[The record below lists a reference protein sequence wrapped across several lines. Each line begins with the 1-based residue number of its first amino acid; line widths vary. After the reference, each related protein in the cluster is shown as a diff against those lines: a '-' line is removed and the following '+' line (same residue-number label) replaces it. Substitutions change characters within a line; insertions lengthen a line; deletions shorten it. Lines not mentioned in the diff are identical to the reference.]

1 MIVRRQYRG
10 GYQVTG
16 LVELARELRK
26 KQTSAGDLLWQLL
39 RKRQLLEF
47 KFRRQHQFGDYVAD
61 FYCHEA
67 QLVIACD
74 GTVHESNEMWHH
86 DQERDAYM
94 IAQGLRVLRFTND
107 RILNDTEAV
116 LEEIA
121 KYLPS
126 PSEGRAGE
134 DESGRAARRK
144 PSPRPSPK
152 GRGSK

>member
-1 MIVRRQYRG
+1 MIVRRQFRG

-26 KQTSAGDLLWQLL
+26 KQTSAEGLLWQLL
-39 RKRQLLEF
+39 RNRQLLEF

-67 QLVIACD
+67 QLVIECD
-74 GTVHESNEMWHH
+74 GSVHESNALWRH

-107 RILNDTEAV
+107 RILNDTENV

-121 KYLPS
+121 KHLLS
-126 PSEGRAGE
+126 SSERRTGE
-134 DESGRAARRK
+134 EDRS
-144 PSPRPSPK
+144 
-152 GRGSK
+152 